1 MKTMT
6 LNEFKEQ
13 YSGNE
18 IGYFYLSDEN
28 NLEYKLFSEEIKRE
42 TKLIYLLYNNEDLF
56 LGTISSLTMKQNL
69 DLIKRGYYKQPTF
82 NRVNILLKEQL
93 KNPEFKTEWDKL
105 DPEFQIIR
113 SLIEIR
119 NERHLSQ
126 KQLAE
131 ITGITQ
137 ADISRIENGNA
148 NPSLKTL
155 QRLANGLGMK
165 LKLEFIP
172 Y

>member
-1 MKTMT
+1 MKK
-6 LNEFKEQ
+6 FDA
-13 YSGNE
+13 
-18 IGYFYLSDEN
+18 F
-28 NLEYKLFSEEIKRE
+28 
-42 TKLIYLLYNNEDLF
+42 
-56 LGTISSLTMKQNL
+56 
-69 DLIKRGYYKQPTF
+69 
-82 NRVNILLKEQL
+82 LKEQL

>member
-1 MKTMT
+1 MKK
-6 LNEFKEQ
+6 F
-13 YSGNE
+13 
-18 IGYFYLSDEN
+18 D
-28 NLEYKLFSEEIKRE
+28 
-42 TKLIYLLYNNEDLF
+42 
-56 LGTISSLTMKQNL
+56 
-69 DLIKRGYYKQPTF
+69 TF
-82 NRVNILLKEQL
+82 LKEQL

-119 NERHLSQ
+119 NERNLSQ

-155 QRLANGLGMK
+155 QRLAKGLGMK